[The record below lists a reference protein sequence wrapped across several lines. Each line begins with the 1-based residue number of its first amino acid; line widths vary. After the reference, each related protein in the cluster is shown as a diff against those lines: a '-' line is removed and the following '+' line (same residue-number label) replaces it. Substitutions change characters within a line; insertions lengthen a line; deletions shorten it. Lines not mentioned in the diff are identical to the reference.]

1 MTKGACMPRHRV
13 RRNTPSPGR
22 HASHAARARMASALV
37 TGLALLALAGAAV
50 AGATACGGSSSGSG
64 ASPTAASAPSPVSTY
79 PPGPLPR
86 RAVTVLDRYFEA
98 VAAGDAEAAAALLTP
113 NSPLRDDP
121 TMSIATIRD
130 VTVHR
135 RPLTAPPTGASA
147 MPMVSAW
154 VEGEAESTWGPGSRH
169 DFFMAVTEAPPG
181 VWLVDHMATS
191 P

>member
-1 MTKGACMPRHRV
+1 MTPRHV
-13 RRNTPSPGR
+13 RRRPPPPKRARPESG
-22 HASHAARARMASALV
+22 SARARSVRPIV
-37 TGLALLALAGAAV
+37 TGLAILLLAGAMA
-50 AGATACGGSSSGSG
+50 AGAAACGGSSSGSG

-135 RPLTAPPTGASA
+135 RPLAAPPTGASA

-154 VEGEAESTWGPGSRH
+154 VEGEAQSTWGPGSRR
-169 DFFMAVTEAPPG
+169 DFFMAVTEAPAG

>member
-1 MTKGACMPRHRV
+1 MPRHRV
-13 RRNTPSPGR
+13 RRNTSPPGR
-22 HASHAARARMASALV
+22 RASRVARAGVARALV

-50 AGATACGGSSSGSG
+50 AGAAACGGSSSGSG
-64 ASPTAASAPSPVSTY
+64 ASPTAASAPSPVSIY

-86 RAVTVLDRYFEA
+86 RAMTVLDRFFEA
-98 VAAGDAEAAAALLTP
+98 VAAGDSEAAAALLTP
-113 NSPLRDDP
+113 NSPLRDNP

-135 RPLTAPPTGASA
+135 RPLATPPTGASA

-154 VEGEAESTWGPGSRH
+154 VEGEAESTWGPGGRR
-169 DFFMAVTEAPPG
+169 DFFMAVTEAPAG
-181 VWLVDHMATS
+181 VWLVDHMATG

>member
-1 MTKGACMPRHRV
+1 MPRHRV
-13 RRNTPSPGR
+13 RRITSPPARRTSRVAPAGV
-22 HASHAARARMASALV
+22 ARALI

-50 AGATACGGSSSGSG
+50 AGAAACGGPSSGSG
-64 ASPTAASAPSPVSTY
+64 ASPPAASAPSPVSTY

-98 VAAGDAEAAAALLTP
+98 VAADDAEAAAALLTP
-113 NSPLRDDP
+113 TSRLRDNP

-135 RPLTAPPTGASA
+135 RPLAAPPAGASA

-154 VEGEAESTWGPGSRH
+154 IEGEAESTWGPGSRR
-169 DFFMAVTEAPPG
+169 DFFMAVTEAPAG